1 MNETNSHTFHIP
13 VMGLGFT
20 IDTPLKVA
28 RFGISSA
35 LSLAD
40 DHLMEQMREFY
51 AEEYGHPFSPIS
63 PKSDDYRARR
73 ITAYLNLVHDIVSQQ
88 VEQLRSDTFEAD
100 SELTRYFELL
110 PEGSP
115 IKRSYLAMCA
125 SNDEKQESLAA
136 GLRQAVTA
144 GAIDV
149 NIMTKVD
156 KTNYAPDG
164 TPLPPEYSDAS
175 AALRGFALSNLRS
188 SVILSA
194 GLNPRLY
201 GYFEKFDD
209 FFPDGDGRLA
219 KRIILKVSDYR
230 SALIQGKLLA
240 KKGLWVS
247 EFRIESG
254 LNCGGHAFVSDGM
267 LLGPIM
273 EAFKTQR
280 EVLYAELKSLCDAAL
295 AGKGRQGLGA
305 DPVQRI
311 TVQGGIGT
319 VGEDRF
325 LRDYYQLDGTG
336 WGSPFLL
343 VPEAT
348 NVDDDTLRKLVNA
361 QPDDFYLSEA
371 SPLGVPFHNFRP
383 SSSEEQRK
391 SRVAKNRP
399 GSPCHKKFLS
409 FNTEFTEKP
418 ICTASR
424 QYQNLKLKEAR
435 EKYPDEQAYQQA
447 AAAIVEK
454 DCLCEGLAAPAV
466 LTNGIPP
473 KHNLK
478 AVTICPGPNMVYFSK
493 IASLKE
499 MVNHIY
505 GKISLLNERFRSN
518 LFVNEL
524 RLYIDYLKK
533 EIEKHQHDFTEKQG
547 VHYRTFRDNLL
558 LGIEYY
564 RSLIPS
570 MQRYAQTNIDDMKTA
585 MADAEKILLGL
596 TVFDVKK
603 PILQPV

>member
-1 MNETNSHTFHIP
+1 MNETNPHTFHIP

-51 AEEYGHPFSPIS
+51 AGEYGRPFSPIS
-63 PKSDDYRARR
+63 PKSDDYRAKR
-73 ITAYLNLVHDIVSQQ
+73 ITAYLNLVHDIVNQQ

-115 IKRSYLAMCA
+115 VKRSYLAMCA

-136 GLRQAVTA
+136 DLRQAVTA

-201 GYFEKFDD
+201 GYFEKFDN
-209 FFPDGDGRLA
+209 FFPDGDGRLT

-254 LNCGGHAFVSDGM
+254 LNCGGHAFVSDGV

-295 AGKGRQGLGA
+295 AGKGRQGFSK

-348 NVDDDTLRKLVNA
+348 NVDDDTLGKLVNA

-570 MQRYAQTNIDDMKTA
+570 MQRYAQTNIDEMKTA